1 MLIDQLKR
9 TFAERCRKNP
19 TYSLR
24 AFSRSVGMDSSTVS
38 AIMNGKRPLTIKT
51 ARRLLKGLDIV
62 NPVEVQNIMA
72 GTFLGENE
80 DDGSGYKQFSLEA
93 AEAISFW
100 QHFAILAS
108 LEIKDFRATER
119 GIAER
124 LNIPFGI
131 VLESLDRLEKLNLV
145 MRAKTGWVLTGKNM
159 ATPTD
164 IPSAMLREGHRQY
177 IHKALESL
185 ENDPVEGRDITGT
198 TMAISKARLPQ
209 AKKMIQDFRR
219 KLSAYLEDGTRD
231 AVYRVNVQLFPISQE
246 KKK

>member
-1 MLIDQLKR
+1 
-9 TFAERCRKNP
+9 
-19 TYSLR
+19 
-24 AFSRSVGMDSSTVS
+24 MDSSTVS

-62 NPVEVQNIMA
+62 NPVEVQNIMT
-72 GTFLGENE
+72 GTFLGDKGDNAL
-80 DDGSGYKQFSLEA
+80 GYKQFSLEA

-100 QHFAILAS
+100 QHFAILAV

-119 GIAER
+119 SISER

-131 VLESLDRLEKLNLV
+131 VLECLDRLEKLGLL
-145 MRAKTGWVLTGKNM
+145 RRSKIGWMLTGENM
-159 ATPTD
+159 STPTD
-164 IPSAMLREGHRQY
+164 IPSAILREGHRQY
-177 IHKALESL
+177 IQKALESL
-185 ENDPVEGRDITGT
+185 ENDPVEVRDITGT
-198 TMAISKARLPQ
+198 TMAVSKARLPQ

>member
-1 MLIDQLKR
+1 MLIDQLRR

-24 AFSRSVGMDSSTVS
+24 AFSRAVGMDSSTVS

-72 GTFLGENE
+72 GTFLGDKE
-80 DDGSGYKQFSLEA
+80 DDVLGYKQLSLEA

-100 QHFAILAS
+100 QHFAILAL

-119 GIAER
+119 TISER

-131 VLESLDRLEKLNLV
+131 VLESMDRLEKLGLIT
-145 MRAKTGWVLTGKNM
+145 RAKIGWVLTGKNM
-159 ATPTD
+159 STPTD
-164 IPSAMLREGHRQY
+164 VPSAMLREGHRQY

-185 ENDPVEGRDITGT
+185 ENDPVEVRDVTGM
-198 TMAISKARLPQ
+198 TMAITKARLPQ
-209 AKKMIQDFRR
+209 AKKLIQEFRR
-219 KLSAYLEDGTRD
+219 KMSAYLEDGTRD
-231 AVYRVNVQLFPISQE
+231 AVYRLNVQLFPISQE